1 MVMLRTVNMKPIAWR
16 LAFRNIQETNSR
28 QNVGRKVSVF
38 LNIQVRNSRQNV
50 GGIGIQKKRRQDSGI
65 KKKI

>member
-16 LAFRNIQETNSR
+16 VVFINIQETNSW

-38 LNIQVRNSRQNV
+38 LNIQARNSQQNV
-50 GGIGIQKKRRQDSGI
+50 GGIRIR
-65 KKKI
+65 KKKKAG